1 MLLFFDE
8 PVNQDVWDIAYED
21 YKEQLTAETDL
32 NNNGVPDNKEIVL
45 LVENYLKNKKEKE
58 NKKILKKI
66 LK

>member
-1 MLLFFDE
+1 MGAVLAKCLKGE
-8 PVNQDVWDIAYED
+8 M
-21 YKEQLTAETDL
+21 DL
-32 NNNGVPDNKEIVL
+32 NNNGIPDNKELVL

>member
-1 MLLFFDE
+1 MGAILAKCL
-8 PVNQDVWDIAYED
+8 
-21 YKEQLTAETDL
+21 KGETDI
-32 NNNGVPDNKEIVL
+32 NNNKIPDNKELVL